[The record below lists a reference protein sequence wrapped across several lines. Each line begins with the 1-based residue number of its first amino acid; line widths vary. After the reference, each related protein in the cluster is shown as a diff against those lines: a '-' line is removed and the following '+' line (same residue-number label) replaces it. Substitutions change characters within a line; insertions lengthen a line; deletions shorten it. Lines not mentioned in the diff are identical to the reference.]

1 MPGQGELVLLRG
13 HLVDV
18 SIRRHARRE
27 GRLTYSVAPEFCH
40 DCLHGLLIL
49 FQEKAELPVFLQEG
63 VVLDDYLRIRP
74 LQFGLEDLCSRT
86 QPLSLRLP
94 ARTRRS
100 PFERSTLNLLRDT
113 PLQACAASS

>member
-1 MPGQGELVLLRG
+1 M
-13 HLVDV
+13 DV
-18 SIRRHARRE
+18 SIRQHACRE
-27 GRLTYSVAPEFCH
+27 GRLTHSVAPEFRH

-49 FQEKAELPVFLQEG
+49 FQEEAELPVFLQKG
-63 VVLDDYLRIRP
+63 VVLDNYLRIRP
-74 LQFGLEDLCSRT
+74 LQFGLEDLCRRT

-100 PFERSTLNLLRDT
+100 PFERSTLNRLKDT